1 MFERLDEPNGAR
13 VVLHFE
19 GEDISAFAGEPVAAA
34 LLAHG
39 VMAFRDT
46 VVSGRPRAPYC
57 MIGVCFDCLVE
68 IDGVAN
74 RRACQVRVRNGM
86 RVRRQAGAPDP
97 LADRAP

>member
-1 MFERLDEPNGAR
+1 MFERLDEPSGAR
-13 VVLHFE
+13 VVFHFE
-19 GEDISAFAGEPVAAA
+19 GEVVSAFAGETIAAA
-34 LLAHG
+34 LLAQG
-39 VMAFRDT
+39 VVAHRDT

-74 RRACQVRVRNGM
+74 RQACRVRVRDGM